1 MSSRILSLL
10 AGVSLLALAGA
21 ASADEPV
28 TLSDAQM
35 DGVSAGGGVQFGS
48 VVVSDLDIDK
58 AIDVLIVRNV
68 NGTITISGNLA
79 SAEASA
85 SAFGNNTFVATEAF
99 AQTTEWSSEAFSSA
113 VAATD

>member
-1 MSSRILSLL
+1 MRSRILPLIGGISF
-10 AGVSLLALAGA
+10 LALAGA
-21 ASADEPV
+21 VNAEEPV
-28 TLSDAQM
+28 TLSVMQM
-35 DGVSAGGGVQFGS
+35 DSVSAGGGVQFGS